1 MAFSEIYVL
10 FGRRVAQAR
19 DGAGLTQSEL
29 AEKIG
34 LSRASIANIEAG
46 RQRIVLHQAM
56 EIADALNLSSI
67 SDLLPTDLV
76 RPVCQGESVQE
87 RPINGAHLSNSETA
101 TILALVANS

>member
-19 DGAGLTQSEL
+19 DSAGLTQSEL
-29 AEKIG
+29 ADKVG

-56 EIADALNLSSI
+56 EIANALNLSSI

-76 RPVCQGESVQE
+76 QPVGQGESVQV
-87 RPINGAHLSNSETA
+87 RPINGAHLSTGETA
-101 TILALVANS
+101 AILALVANS